1 MNLSVL
7 ASISNSSS
15 KQVDPK
21 VVAMNPVEIPPAAGG
36 VNNELMSKI
45 DTLNSSKFASLE
57 GRMTTAQ
64 KNIAD
69 SHLSKIKED
78 ILSNDSYVFKRKSCE
93 DQFKFNVK
101 VSSKLRDAD
110 VSVKNGDAGAACS
123 SISEGLDLI
132 SNRQKLIRPADS
144 SELGWSVVKEYSV
157 NPLASDSED
166 EKRIMRAE
174 TRASRKLKQ
183 RKFDRMR
190 RFQRNLPYPPP
201 ATATT
206 SVESY

>member
-7 ASISNSSS
+7 ASTSNRT
-15 KQVDPK
+15 VDPK
-21 VVAMNPVEIPPAAGG
+21 VVAMDSVEIPSAAGG
-36 VNNELMSKI
+36 VNNELMSQI
-45 DTLNSSKFASLE
+45 DTLISSKFASLE
-57 GRMTTAQ
+57 DRMTSAQ

-69 SHLSKIKED
+69 SQLSKIKED

-132 SNRQKLIRPADS
+132 SNRPKLIRLADS
-144 SELGWSVVKEYSV
+144 SELGWSVVKSI
-157 NPLASDSED
+157 LLILWRQIQ
-166 EKRIMRAE
+166 KMRNVLCE
-174 TRASRKLKQ
+174 PKPGPQ
-183 RKFDRMR
+183 
-190 RFQRNLPYPPP
+190 
-201 ATATT
+201 
-206 SVESY
+206 ES